1 VVYDTSSNH
10 IYAGAIE
17 RGATCDNEPITV
29 SACSRL
35 ETALIATGFLPDR
48 RVRWQ
53 QGAALA
59 EVLPRV
65 RDIRRSGS
73 PILDLCGVACGRV
86 DGLYEWGLGRWDIAA
101 GAVIAQAAGARVTV
115 LPQQGAPSP
124 LLVAST
130 PGIHDELLERVSTAW
145 KQAQVGGA

>member
-1 VVYDTSSNH
+1 MYDTSSNH
-10 IYAGAIE
+10 LYAGAIE

-48 RVRWQ
+48 SVRWQ
-53 QGAALA
+53 QGVVLA

-86 DGLYEWGLGRWDIAA
+86 DGFYKWGLGCWDIAA
-101 GAVIAQAAGARVTV
+101 GAVIAKAAGATVTV
-115 LPQQGAPSP
+115 LPQQDSPTP
-124 LLVAST
+124 LLVACT
-130 PGIHDELLERVSTAW
+130 PGIHDELLEVVSSAW
-145 KQAQVGGA
+145 KQAKV